1 MRVLGFRMPDSD
13 SGIGK
18 GDGEPDTDGDVDM
31 KPGPVT
37 IDGGVLIAMKARQ
50 AIANRFRADVME
62 TLGILGVTKSD
73 DALRVMGDA
82 VQNHIV
88 LKSDVTS
95 LTDLLSRAEEEI
107 DTLRTR
113 LDNALHAAY
122 RLASVA
128 CDISGADM
136 QAVQRAADKC
146 GCDHEDSPEPHNP
159 RRQWREG

>member
-1 MRVLGFRMPDSD
+1 MRAWGFRMPDLDVAHTNGQSTIERSVLHD
-13 SGIGK
+13 MQTRLDIGDK
-18 GDGEPDTDGDVDM
+18 
-31 KPGPVT
+31 
-37 IDGGVLIAMKARQ
+37 
-50 AIANRFRADVME
+50 FHADVVE
-62 TLGILGVTKSD
+62 LLSLPGGASDPDILASLEWAVSLPIGTYSD
-73 DALRVMGDA
+73 DV
-82 VQNHIV
+82 
-88 LKSDVTS
+88 SS

-107 DTLRTR
+107 DNLRTR

-159 RRQWREG
+159 RREWREG